1 VRRGVRL
8 GHDGGMGEAAMA
20 VALVLIMPVAII
32 MSGGIAAV
40 ILGSILNAER
50 KSAHEGNELLDLNR

>member
-1 VRRGVRL
+1 
-8 GHDGGMGEAAMA
+8 MGEAAMA

-50 KSAHEGNELLDLNR
+50 KAAHEGNELLELNR